1 MYAEAMLGIKVLKET
16 IEKKLWAPLIAAIL
30 PDRPRK
36 RKVAL
41 NGKLAVSLKSI
52 GPRSDTKPSFR
63 HHTALLWNRP
73 LSGLV
78 MNTRNGEQIR
88 LGG

>member
-1 MYAEAMLGIKVLKET
+1 MESKFSRRPLKKSFE
-16 IEKKLWAPLIAAIL
+16 LIAATL
-30 PDRPRK
+30 PDRPIR
-36 RKVAL
+36 RKVAP
-41 NGKLAVSLKSI
+41 NGRLAVSLRSI
-52 GPRSDTKPSFR
+52 GPRSDTKLSFR